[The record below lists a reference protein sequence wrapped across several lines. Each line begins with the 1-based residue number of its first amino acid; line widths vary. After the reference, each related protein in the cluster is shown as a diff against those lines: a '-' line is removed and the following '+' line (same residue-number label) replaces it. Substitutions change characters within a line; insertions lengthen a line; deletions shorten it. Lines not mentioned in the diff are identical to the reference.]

1 MILLCLSVCP
11 ALSVCIC
18 VPLCFVRVCMS
29 RSVCVCPGLSVSV
42 NGPLCLCLSV
52 SDWLCLSVSR
62 SVGVYLCL
70 TVSVCICLRLSAY
83 VCVYQSLSGA
93 LHWMS
98 AIALAIMHAAAHC
111 EPPLKGHLEAFDGII
126 FAQPL
131 LLKPL
136 AVFIARSS
144 SPISESISEIH
155 TCLFNYM
162 HVLIYNTIQYDI
174 IRYNTIQYNTRVF
187 DIAFP

>member
-1 MILLCLSVCP
+1 MIILLCLSVCP

-18 VPLCFVRVCMS
+18 VSLCFVRVCMS

-83 VCVYQSLSGA
+83 VCVCLC
-93 LHWMS
+93 L
-98 AIALAIMHAAAHC
+98 
-111 EPPLKGHLEAFDGII
+111 
-126 FAQPL
+126 
-131 LLKPL
+131 
-136 AVFIARSS
+136 
-144 SPISESISEIH
+144 SISVGCTPLDECNCFGYYACSCTLWASSKGPSRSLWRH
-155 TCLFNYM
+155 HLCLTYVAETVGSFYSQEFITDLRVDLWDTYM
-162 HVLIYNTIQYDI
+162 SI
-174 IRYNTIQYNTRVF
+174 
-187 DIAFP
+187 